1 MLKLTVIK
9 DIVLHKPFKNLR
21 RHTQAHF
28 QKSSRQK
35 LLIKDAINSAS
46 GASGAPF
53 CLSLIIVSMYLKR
66 RGNCQRFSHN
76 NINHSA
82 HQHNCALMGTI

>member
-9 DIVLHKPFKNLR
+9 EIVLHKPFKNLR

-28 QKSSRQK
+28 QKSSRRK
-35 LLIKDAINSAS
+35 LLIIDAINSAS

-82 HQHNCALMGTI
+82 HQYNCAIMGTI